1 MRSSSA
7 SYVYKRQVVEMRDGI
22 ALDEGPA
29 PRKDLLQ
36 DLANNGAKAY
46 TSTTVDEITDHSVIV
61 SGAHNEEIPADTVV
75 LAIGRVSNTAL
86 AEELTAA
93 GVDVRI
99 IGDAK
104 EPGLAGA
111 AIREGYLL
119 GRHL

>member
-1 MRSSSA
+1 MNEFEKLCQQNQET
-7 SYVYKRQVVEMRDGI
+7 VYRYLL
-22 ALDEGPA
+22 ALCCDE
-29 PRKDLLQ
+29 
-36 DLANNGAKAY
+36 
-46 TSTTVDEITDHSVIV
+46 H
-61 SGAHNEEIPADTVV
+61 
-75 LAIGRVSNTAL
+75 L

>member
-1 MRSSSA
+1 MYKQMIHYA
-7 SYVYKRQVVEMRDGI
+7 GEKMYVMTPYLILEEAMI
-22 ALDEGPA
+22 ET
-29 PRKDLLQ
+29 LLE
-36 DLANNGAKAY
+36 A
-46 TSTTVDEITDHSVIV
+46 V
-61 SGAHNEEIPADTVV
+61 
-75 LAIGRVSNTAL
+75 RR
-86 AEELTAA
+86 